1 MRHMWTIGMASFRNF
16 NEDSCQLLR
25 FHVDKIGGQNLLLSD
40 NVREQFVAVN
50 IVIKHLRIKS
60 ILCISKVYIT
70 YNGYSFKIFSSD
82 FSPYVMDLQTAF
94 VLTPSALAMSDLLIS
109 RK

>member
-50 IVIKHLRIKS
+50 IVIKHLRFTNQINSLHFES
-60 ILCISKVYIT
+60 IYHLQR
-70 YNGYSFKIFSSD
+70 IF
-82 FSPYVMDLQTAF
+82 FQN
-94 VLTPSALAMSDLLIS
+94 LL
-109 RK
+109 K